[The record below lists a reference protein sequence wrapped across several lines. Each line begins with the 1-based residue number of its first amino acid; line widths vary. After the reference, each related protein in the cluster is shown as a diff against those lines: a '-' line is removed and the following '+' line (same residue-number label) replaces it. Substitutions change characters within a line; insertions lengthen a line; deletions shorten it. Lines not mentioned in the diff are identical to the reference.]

1 MISILTAAERHIS
14 VPVGNLTL
22 PGTLAWPEHPSGV
35 VILAPGTGPAGRR
48 QRTALVARQLR
59 AAGLATLL
67 VELLTPRE
75 REAPAGGFETAVVA
89 DRLQAATEWA
99 LEQPEVNGL
108 VPGFLGIGNGAGAA
122 LLAAAAGGLRVGAV
136 VSHAGRPD
144 LAADA
149 LYAIRA
155 PTLLIAAGHDEA
167 VLEPNRRAYRC
178 LSCVK
183 RLVVIPS
190 ASGAFEDGKSME
202 EVGRWTAEWLV
213 QHLVM
218 VPRWAASRSG
228 SGSR

>member
-1 MISILTAAERHIS
+1 MISTLTAAERHVS

-22 PGTLAWPEHPSGV
+22 PGSLAWPEHPSGV

-59 AAGLATLL
+59 AAGWATLL

-75 REAPAGGFETAVVA
+75 REEPAGGFETALVA

-99 LEQPEVNGL
+99 FEQPDIHGL
-108 VPGFLGIGNGAGAA
+108 APGYLGLGAGAGAA
-122 LLAAAAGGLRVGAV
+122 LLAAAEGARVGAV

-144 LAADA
+144 LAGDA
-149 LYAIRA
+149 LYAVRA

-183 RLVVIPS
+183 RLVVIPN

-228 SGSR
+228 SGAR